1 MKLEIRTP
9 DPKILEVLDPDG
21 SATLLAKKHSFLWYL
36 GGEIIKGGNTHSGIF
51 SSYEI

>member
-9 DPKILEVLDPDG
+9 DPKMDG

-36 GGEIIKGGNTHSGIF
+36 GDEIITGGNTHSGIF